1 MNDLARLG
9 QAMHSAMVTAQRHG
23 HGAEAGVGLTPLFA
37 VAMLHTYRE
46 LLLLAL
52 DAELETAARKRGE

>member
-9 QAMHSAMVTAQRHG
+9 QAMHSAMVSAQRNG
-23 HGAEAGVGLTPLFA
+23 HGAAAGAGLTPLFA

-52 DAELETAARKRGE
+52 DEEIANADLKS